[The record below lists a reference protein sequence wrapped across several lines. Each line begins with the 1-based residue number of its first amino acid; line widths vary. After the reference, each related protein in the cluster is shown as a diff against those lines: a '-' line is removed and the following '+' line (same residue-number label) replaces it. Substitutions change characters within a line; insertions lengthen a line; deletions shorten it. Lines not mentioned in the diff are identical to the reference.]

1 MLLPPILHCGHPVGV
16 LVFVCRCISATR
28 LLQVAIT
35 LFWTTCKYL
44 DKEQVLNQK
53 NQQDATAPNHQN
65 VEKVFFSREELQVLS
80 DAIKK
85 SKTRVSE
92 TKAASCAYHR

>member
-1 MLLPPILHCGHPVGV
+1 M
-16 LVFVCRCISATR
+16 
-28 LLQVAIT
+28 
-35 LFWTTCKYL
+35 
-44 DKEQVLNQK
+44 NQK
-53 NQQDATAPNHQN
+53 TPPVAAAPNLQDS
-65 VEKVFFSREELQVLS
+65 EKVLFSKEELQVLS

>member
-1 MLLPPILHCGHPVGV
+1 M
-16 LVFVCRCISATR
+16 
-28 LLQVAIT
+28 
-35 LFWTTCKYL
+35 
-44 DKEQVLNQK
+44 NQK
-53 NQQDATAPNHQN
+53 NQQDATAPNHQD

>member
-1 MLLPPILHCGHPVGV
+1 MSQKIQQG
-16 LVFVCRCISATR
+16 
-28 LLQVAIT
+28 AIVP
-35 LFWTTCKYL
+35 
-44 DKEQVLNQK
+44 E
-53 NQQDATAPNHQN
+53 HQET
-65 VEKVFFSREELQVLS
+65 EKVIFSKEELQVLS